1 MVEETTQELVQTSLT
16 NQTASLDVRKNCLA
30 METICE
36 NINRILSPANES
48 SQASKAQQPP
58 DPPSTDQQSKDNIVA
73 APEAQS
79 SPQAQHD
86 SSKPVVSAS
95 ELGSKEDS
103 ATELKPDEE
112 IRKTT
117 EKTGTVTDQVKE
129 TSSGGS
135 PCNVVVPPPEDP
147 CPPQA
152 VKKRSGSDVV
162 VEERNND
169 PPAGN
174 NGSTDKSKEGVI
186 VLDD

>member
-16 NQTASLDVRKNCLA
+16 SQTASLDVRKNCLA
-30 METICE
+30 IETICE

-73 APEAQS
+73 APESQS

-95 ELGSKEDS
+95 ELGSKVDS
-103 ATELKPDEE
+103 ATELKPDE

-147 CPPQA
+147 CPSQA
-152 VKKRSGSDVV
+152 VKKRSDSDVI

-169 PPAGN
+169 PPAVN